1 MARRRMFANAIIT
14 SAKFLRMPAT
24 SRLLYYDLGMA
35 ADDDGCVEAFSVM
48 RMTGATEDDLRVLA
62 SKGFIKVLNADLVSY
77 ILDWNTNNQI
87 RKDRYVEG
95 MYKHL
100 IDTHCTVLLQDGD
113 EMATICQP
121 NGNQM
126 TPQYSLGK
134 PSTVEYSTGEE
145 STAGVAGDINVPSKP
160 TTTKRFIPPTVEQ
173 VEEYCLE
180 RGNAVDPQRFVDYY
194 QSNGWKVGKN
204 PMKDWK
210 AAVRTWEQ
218 NSKGNHKPQTV
229 TKSSNPFLD
238 MVGDGYE

>member
-1 MARRRMFANAIIT
+1 MFANAIVT

-24 SRLLYYDLGMA
+24 TRLLYYDLGMA

-62 SKGFIKVLNADLVSY
+62 SKGFVKVLNTDLVSY

-87 RKDRYVEG
+87 RKDRYIEG

-100 IDTHCTVLLQDGD
+100 IDASCDVLLQDGN

-126 TPQYSLGK
+126 APQYSIGK
-134 PSTVEYSTGEE
+134 SSTVKSSTGEE
-145 STAGVAGDINVPSKP
+145 SIVEDVPETGN
-160 TTTKRFIPPTVEQ
+160 TTTRKRFNPPTVEQ
-173 VEEYCLE
+173 VQEYCWE
-180 RGNAVDPQRFVDYY
+180 RGNTVDPQRFVDYY
-194 QSNGWKVGKN
+194 TSNGWMVGKN
-204 PMKDWK
+204 KMKDWK

-218 NSKGNHKPQTV
+218 NGKDSPKKQAPA
-229 TKSSNPFLD
+229 KSSNPFLD
-238 MVGDGYE
+238 LLQEGGYEL

>member
-77 ILDWNTNNQI
+77 ILDWNTNNRI
-87 RKDRYVEG
+87 RKDRYIEG

-100 IDTHCTVLLQDGD
+100 IEASCDVLLQDGN
-113 EMATICQP
+113 EVTTICQP

-126 TPQYSLGK
+126 SPQYSIGK
-134 PSTVEYSTGEE
+134 VSTGKESTGE
-145 STAGVAGDINVPSKP
+145 DIVEAPPPKPSRHKYGLYKNVLF
-160 TTTKRFIPPTVEQ
+160 TD
-173 VEEYCLE
+173 EEYQKLIEEFPHDYTDRIERLSEYIASTGKKYKNHLATIRAWARKDTETKPRNGKQRSGNVFLE
-180 RGNAVDPQRFVDYY
+180 IAQEEGIV
-194 QSNGWKVGKN
+194 
-204 PMKDWK
+204 
-210 AAVRTWEQ
+210 
-218 NSKGNHKPQTV
+218 
-229 TKSSNPFLD
+229 
-238 MVGDGYE
+238 

>member
-1 MARRRMFANAIIT
+1 MARRRMFANVIIT

-62 SKGFIKVLNADLVSY
+62 SKGFIKVLNTDLVSY

-100 IDTHCTVLLQDGD
+100 IDTTCNVLLQDGD

-126 TPQYSLGK
+126 SPQYSIGESSTVKSSGVEDKGEAEPPKSPRHKYGLYKNVLLTDEEYQKLQEEFPHDYTDRIERLSEYIASTGKKYKNHLATIRTWARRDTETKPKGK
-134 PSTVEYSTGEE
+134 PNSGSSFMDLVE
-145 STAGVAGDINVPSKP
+145 D
-160 TTTKRFIPPTVEQ
+160 
-173 VEEYCLE
+173 
-180 RGNAVDPQRFVDYY
+180 DY
-194 QSNGWKVGKN
+194 
-204 PMKDWK
+204 D
-210 AAVRTWEQ
+210 
-218 NSKGNHKPQTV
+218 
-229 TKSSNPFLD
+229 
-238 MVGDGYE
+238 

>member
-24 SRLLYYDLGMA
+24 TRLLYYDLGMA

-62 SKGFIKVLNADLVSY
+62 SKGFVKVLNADLVSY

-100 IDTHCTVLLQDGD
+100 IDASCDVLLQDGD
-113 EMATICQP
+113 EAATICQP
-121 NGNQM
+121 NDNQM
-126 TPQYSLGK
+126 TPQYRLGK
-134 PSTVEYSTGEE
+134 SSTVKSSTVEESIVEDVPETG
-145 STAGVAGDINVPSKP
+145 NK
-160 TTTKRFIPPTVEQ
+160 TTRKRFVPPTVEQ
-173 VEEYCLE
+173 VQEYCWE

-194 QSNGWKVGKN
+194 TANGWMVGKN
-204 PMKDWK
+204 KMKDWK

-218 NSKGNHKPQTV
+218 NGKDSSKKQT
-229 TKSSNPFLD
+229 KANSSNPFLD
-238 MVGDGYE
+238 LLKEGGYE

>member
-87 RKDRYVEG
+87 RKDRYTEG

-100 IDTHCTVLLQDGD
+100 IDTTCDVLLQDGD
-113 EMATICQP
+113 EVATICQP

-126 TPQYSLGK
+126 APQYSIGK
-134 PSTVEYSTGEE
+134 LSTVKSSTGED
-145 STAGVAGDINVPSKP
+145 STEGVAEAINGPSKP
-160 TTTKRFIPPTVEQ
+160 KTTKRFIPPTVEQ
-173 VEEYCLE
+173 VEEYCQE
-180 RGNAVDPQRFVDYY
+180 RGNSVDPQRFVDYY

-204 PMKDWK
+204 PMKDWR

-218 NSKGNHKPQTV
+218 NRKESPKTQPQ
-229 TKSSNPFLD
+229 SSNPFLD
-238 MVGDGYE
+238 MVGEGYE

>member
-87 RKDRYVEG
+87 RKDRYIEG

-100 IDTHCTVLLQDGD
+100 IDTACTVLLQDCD
-113 EMATICQP
+113 EVTTICQP

-126 TPQYSLGK
+126 APQYSIGK
-134 PSTVEYSTGEE
+134 SSTVKFSTGEE
-145 STAGVAGDINVPSKP
+145 SIEGVAEATGPSKP
-160 TTTKRFIPPTVEQ
+160 TTKRFIPPTVEQ
-173 VEEYCLE
+173 VGEYCLE
-180 RGNAVDPQRFVDYY
+180 RGNNVDPQRFVDHYT
-194 QSNGWKVGKN
+194 SNGWMVGKN
-204 PMKDWK
+204 KMKDWK
-210 AAVRTWEQ
+210 AAVRTWEK
-218 NSKGNHKPQTV
+218 NSNGNPKPQA
-229 TKSSNPFLD
+229 KSSNPFLD

>member
-62 SKGFIKVLNADLVSY
+62 SKGFVKVLNADLVSY
-77 ILDWNTNNQI
+77 ILDWNTNNKI

-100 IDTHCTVLLQDGD
+100 IDTACTVLLQDGD

-121 NGNQM
+121 NVNQM
-126 TPQYSLGK
+126 APQYSLVKSSQVEESIEGVAEAINGPGK
-134 PSTVEYSTGEE
+134 P
-145 STAGVAGDINVPSKP
+145 AQ
-160 TTTKRFIPPTVEQ
+160 KRFIPPTVEQ
-173 VEEYCLE
+173 VKEYCQE
-180 RGNAVDPQRFVDYY
+180 RGNTVDPQRFVDHYT
-194 QSNGWKVGKN
+194 SNGWMVGKN
-204 PMKDWK
+204 KMKDWK
-210 AAVRTWEQ
+210 ASVRTWERNTLDSNGK
-218 NSKGNHKPQTV
+218 NSS
-229 TKSSNPFLD
+229 SSNADDASYKFWE
-238 MVGDGYE
+238 V

>member
-1 MARRRMFANAIIT
+1 MFANAIIT

-62 SKGFIKVLNADLVSY
+62 SKGFVKVLNADLVSY

-100 IDTHCTVLLQDGD
+100 IDTACTVLLQDGD
-113 EMATICQP
+113 EMTTICQP

-126 TPQYSLGK
+126 TPQYSKGK
-134 PSTVEYSTGEE
+134 LSTVESSTGEDKGE
-145 STAGVAGDINVPSKP
+145 AAPPKPSRHKYGLYKNVLLSD
-160 TTTKRFIPPTVEQ
+160 
-173 VEEYCLE
+173 EEYQKLQEEFPHDYTDRIERLSEYIASTGKRYKSHLATIRSWARKDTETKPSGKQRNGNVFLE
-180 RGNAVDPQRFVDYY
+180 IAQEEGLV
-194 QSNGWKVGKN
+194 
-204 PMKDWK
+204 
-210 AAVRTWEQ
+210 
-218 NSKGNHKPQTV
+218 
-229 TKSSNPFLD
+229 
-238 MVGDGYE
+238 

>member
-62 SKGFIKVLNADLVSY
+62 SKGFVKVLNADLVSY

-100 IDTHCTVLLQDGD
+100 IDTACTVLLQDGD
-113 EMATICQP
+113 EMTTICQP

-126 TPQYSLGK
+126 TPQYSKGK
-134 PSTVEYSTGEE
+134 LSGVEE
-145 STAGVAGDINVPSKP
+145 SIEGVAEAINGPSNPKQ
-160 TTTKRFIPPTVEQ
+160 KRFIPPTVEQ
-173 VEEYCLE
+173 VREYCLE
-180 RGNAVDPQRFVDYY
+180 RGNTVDPQRFVDHYT
-194 QSNGWKVGKN
+194 SNGWMVGKN
-204 PMKDWK
+204 KMKDWK
-210 AAVRTWEQ
+210 AAVRTWER
-218 NSKGNHKPQTV
+218 NTIDGKGREPS
-229 TKSSNPFLD
+229 SSNADDASYKFWE
-238 MVGDGYE
+238 G

>member
-62 SKGFIKVLNADLVSY
+62 SKGFIKVLNTDLVSY

-87 RKDRYVEG
+87 RKDRYIEG

-100 IDTHCTVLLQDGD
+100 IDVSCDVLLQDGD
-113 EMATICQP
+113 ETTTICQP

-126 TPQYSLGK
+126 APQYSIGK
-134 PSTVEYSTGEE
+134 LSTGKVSTGE
-145 STAGVAGDINVPSKP
+145 DIEEAA
-160 TTTKRFIPPTVEQ
+160 PP
-173 VEEYCLE
+173 
-180 RGNAVDPQRFVDYY
+180 
-194 QSNGWKVGKN
+194 
-204 PMKDWK
+204 
-210 AAVRTWEQ
+210 
-218 NSKGNHKPQTV
+218 
-229 TKSSNPFLD
+229 KSSRHKYGMYENVLLTDVEYQKLKEEFPHDYTDRIERLSEYIASRGKKYKNHLATIRSWARKDTEAKNGKQRSGNVFLEIAQEEGI
-238 MVGDGYE
+238 V

>member
-1 MARRRMFANAIIT
+1 MARRRMFANAIVT

-62 SKGFIKVLNADLVSY
+62 SKGFVKVLNTDLVSY

-87 RKDRYVEG
+87 RKDRYIEG

-100 IDTHCTVLLQDGD
+100 IDTPCEVLLQDGD
-113 EMATICQP
+113 DMATKWQP

-126 TPQYSLGK
+126 ATQYR
-134 PSTVEYSTGEE
+134 VVEE
-145 STAGVAGDINVPSKP
+145 STVKSNLGEDSIEGVAVTGKP
-160 TTTKRFIPPTVEQ
+160 TTKRFTPPTVDQ
-173 VEEYCLE
+173 VREYCLE
-180 RGNAVDPQRFVDYY
+180 RGNTVDPQRFVDYY

-218 NSKGNHKPQTV
+218 NNKDSSKGQTRP
-229 TKSSNPFLD
+229 KSSNPFLD
-238 MVGDGYE
+238 MLQEGDYE